1 MNQLRAAAEAASR
14 TKDHFLAMLGHE
26 LRNPLAPI
34 LTALQLMSLRGD
46 DTALK
51 EREIIDRQVRHLVRL
66 VDDLLDVSRIAR
78 EKVDLRLQPVEMAEV
93 VAAAVEAAS
102 PLLEE
107 RRHRLDVDVPPGLV
121 VVGDATRLVQV
132 VVNLLTNAAK
142 YTAPQGHVRVTAR
155 LDEGQVEL
163 CVTDSGIGISPEM
176 LDGVFEIFAQERQA
190 LDRSVGGLGLG
201 LTIVKRLVEL
211 HGGRV
216 EARSEGVERGSTFV
230 IRLPVASSS
239 DRAVHASRP
248 LGLASQNRCGSR
260 ILIVDDN
267 VDAARLMAHA
277 LEVVGHETRVAFDGP
292 TALDT
297 IEDFHPDAALLDLGL
312 PLMNG
317 YELAQQLLATMARPP
332 VLVAVT
338 GYGQPADLERTRA
351 AGFDAHVVKPVDLQ
365 QLTELLARLL
375 GAESPR

>member
-1 MNQLRAAAEAASR
+1 
-14 TKDHFLAMLGHE
+14 
-26 LRNPLAPI
+26 
-34 LTALQLMSLRGD
+34 
-46 DTALK
+46 
-51 EREIIDRQVRHLVRL
+51 VRL

-78 EKVDLRLQPVEMAEV
+78 EKVDLRLQPIEMAEV

-163 CVTDSGIGISPEM
+163 CVTDSGIGISTEM

-230 IRLPVASSS
+230 VRLPVASSS

-248 LGLASQNRCGSR
+248 LGLVSQSRCGSR